1 MKKNKIV
8 ILVILLLLLLIAG
21 GCNSEN
27 ATDESIRSMGFP
39 SLSDV
44 PGGFSSVDAKS
55 IDTGDW
61 CEITYENSSGDF
73 LSLDCYESGTFDIA
87 FLMNYAESTEQ
98 MTIKDKEATVYKNL
112 SDNDNRI
119 NIIAWEDEDNKAL
132 CLLGGNV
139 SMDEMVRAAE
149 SVKYDMKKAAAE
161 PENDA
166 ISSTPQE
173 RGTIE
178 ETYLKKYSVV
188 LKNTTKPLFDSEMEN
203 DKAIS
208 KIELESFYKS
218 FDLHIADNLLV
229 EVFDYDYFMKAND
242 DVIIAGGMQR
252 GEDGNIRDFT
262 GSFGQIAAVSREG
275 QLIKA
280 VPLTNLDVKL
290 EPVPADEESSEWIKG
305 KVMAS
310 IKSPAYLVRNRL
322 HY

>member
-1 MKKNKIV
+1 
-8 ILVILLLLLLIAG
+8 
-21 GCNSEN
+21 
-27 ATDESIRSMGFP
+27 
-39 SLSDV
+39 
-44 PGGFSSVDAKS
+44 
-55 IDTGDW
+55 
-61 CEITYENSSGDF
+61 
-73 LSLDCYESGTFDIA
+73 
-87 FLMNYAESTEQ
+87 MNYAESTEQ
-98 MTIKDKEATVYKNL
+98 ITIKDKEATVYKNL

-149 SVKYDMKKAAAE
+149 SVKYDMKKAAAG

-188 LKNTTKPLFDSEMEN
+188 LKNTTKPLFDYWMKRN
-203 DKAIS
+203 KAVS
-208 KIELESFYKS
+208 KFELESFYKS

-252 GEDGNIRDFT
+252 GEDGNIRYFT
-262 GSFGQIAAVSREG
+262 GSFGQITAVSRED

-290 EPVPADEESSEWIKG
+290 EPVLADEESSEWINSEWIKG

-310 IKSPAYLVRNRL
+310 IKSPAYLVRNML
-322 HY
+322 HN

>member
-1 MKKNKIV
+1 MKKKKIV
-8 ILVILLLLLLIAG
+8 ALLVLVLLLIMAG
-21 GCNSEN
+21 GCALGNSQN
-27 ATDESIRSMGFP
+27 DNIRNMGFP

-44 PGGFSSVDAKS
+44 PDGFSSVDAKS

-166 ISSTPQE
+166 ISATPQE

-178 ETYLKKYSVV
+178 ETYLKKTQWS
-188 LKNTTKPLFDSEMEN
+188 
-203 DKAIS
+203 
-208 KIELESFYKS
+208 
-218 FDLHIADNLLV
+218 
-229 EVFDYDYFMKAND
+229 
-242 DVIIAGGMQR
+242 
-252 GEDGNIRDFT
+252 
-262 GSFGQIAAVSREG
+262 
-275 QLIKA
+275 
-280 VPLTNLDVKL
+280 
-290 EPVPADEESSEWIKG
+290 
-305 KVMAS
+305 
-310 IKSPAYLVRNRL
+310 
-322 HY
+322 

>member
-27 ATDESIRSMGFP
+27 ATDESLRSMGFP

-242 DVIIAGGMQR
+242 DVIITGGMQR
-252 GEDGNIRDFT
+252 GEDGNIRYFT

-275 QLIKA
+275 
-280 VPLTNLDVKL
+280 
-290 EPVPADEESSEWIKG
+290 
-305 KVMAS
+305 
-310 IKSPAYLVRNRL
+310 
-322 HY
+322 